1 KLETKMRGYYPETP
15 EAVTLSFR
23 YADPVVAQ
31 RVLNDVVTFFAG
43 TNDLTA
49 RLATEE
55 AKTIE
60 SKIAE
65 VEAQLQQQ
73 TSRRGGSRPSFDP
86 RALRAER
93 LAATATVESLKDKQY
108 ALERQIAEQRQ
119 EIAEQQKLVKT
130 APPVKPGG
138 AQGALLV
145 RKAELE
151 GQLKDFSTQYTE
163 KNPKVTQTRNQLAE
177 INQQLAQF
185 AAANDNDA
193 ALSGTAESRELRA
206 LQRDLARLETEM
218 EVTQRELS
226 RRSTSLTDLPPGS
239 AVPLLPASS
248 EGGGQSGMAETTYLQ
263 NRYVSLLDRR
273 DRLQM
278 ALSAPGERG
287 LTPFRIVDAPNLP
300 LSPTGPDRS
309 KLKLIALVV
318 ALAVGI
324 GAAVLVEGPRLRLIR
339 DERDAEYFL
348 GAPVVG
354 LIPESL
360 TPHERGH
367 QRRLLMTRRLL
378 LLGAA
383 AMAVPL
389 LALVIYKLEIIQ
401 RIAFR

>member
-1 KLETKMRGYYPETP
+1 
-15 EAVTLSFR
+15 
-23 YADPVVAQ
+23 
-31 RVLNDVVTFFAG
+31 
-43 TNDLTA
+43 
-49 RLATEE
+49 
-55 AKTIE
+55 
-60 SKIAE
+60 
-65 VEAQLQQQ
+65 
-73 TSRRGGSRPSFDP
+73 
-86 RALRAER
+86 
-93 LAATATVESLKDKQY
+93 
-108 ALERQIAEQRQ
+108 
-119 EIAEQQKLVKT
+119 
-130 APPVKPGG
+130 
-138 AQGALLV
+138 
-145 RKAELE
+145 
-151 GQLKDFSTQYTE
+151 
-163 KNPKVTQTRNQLAE
+163 
-177 INQQLAQF
+177 
-185 AAANDNDA
+185 
-193 ALSGTAESRELRA
+193 
-206 LQRDLARLETEM
+206 
-218 EVTQRELS
+218 
-226 RRSTSLTDLPPGS
+226 SLTDLPPGS